1 MTVETHEVMHA
12 RDAWNTDD
20 TIDLRQYLDVLIQWW
35 REIVLITISSVVLA
49 VLGILGM
56 RMILPPHY
64 QASADVAIV
73 RRVSNVNFD
82 ERFQTTPEELGT
94 NTANLSARRSALLG
108 LVTTGTIAKEVISQ
122 LGAVLSPEEQI
133 PANLLEMVTGEEAG
147 GTQSDSDL
155 IRITVT
161 ADDAE
166 KAALIATTWA
176 HTYVQQVN
184 TIYGQVPDEVFH
196 SIEKELTQARE
207 SYLASQATLEE
218 FITTNRID
226 ELTSRVAVLQQRV
239 TQGVSL
245 QQAFLLQWQK
255 TQEQLTTARALRAQV
270 AQGGDGAA
278 RSNMAALQVLKMS
291 IYSQPPDDLQVEVRD
306 IPEVTA
312 AAMLTDIESLI
323 ASLEGQLQDLNT
335 QIAAGSA
342 EASATP
348 DVEAQSLTMTLQ
360 ALRMAKS
367 QLETETSR
375 QLQLVQ
381 QRDLNWETF
390 KTLSSKMA
398 ELNLTRAAASSE
410 VRFGAEAVP
419 PASFEPRIRLSFGV
433 LMAGGLGFGLAL
445 LVVFLASYLNYQP
458 LLGKPRTTTT

>member
-1 MTVETHEVMHA
+1 MTVETHEVIHA
-12 RDAWNTDD
+12 RDAWTTDD
-20 TIDLRQYLDVLIQWW
+20 TIDLRQYLDILIQWW
-35 REIVLITISSVVLA
+35 REIVLITISCVVVA
-49 VLGILGM
+49 TLGIFAM
-56 RMILPPHY
+56 RMLLPPRY

-122 LGAVLSPEEQI
+122 LGAVLGPEEQI

-239 TQGVSL
+239 SQEVSL

-255 TQEQLTTARALRAQV
+255 TQEQLTAARSLRVQV
-270 AQGGDGAA
+270 EQGGDGAA
-278 RSNMAALQVLKMS
+278 RSNMAALQILKMS
-291 IYSQPPDDLQVEVRD
+291 IYGQPPANLQVEVRD

-323 ASLEGQLQDLNT
+323 ASLEGQLQGLNT
-335 QIAAGSA
+335 QVAASRAEVSA
-342 EASATP
+342 AP

-360 ALRMAKS
+360 ALRIVKS
-367 QLETETSR
+367 QLEKETSR

-381 QRDLNWETF
+381 QRDLNWDTF

-419 PASFEPRIRLSFGV
+419 PAAFKPRIPMS
-433 LMAGGLGFGLAL
+433 AGILISGSLGFVLAL
-445 LVVFLASYLNYQP
+445 FTVLLSAYLNRQP
-458 LLGKPRTTTT
+458 FLKKQRTTAA

>member
-1 MTVETHEVMHA
+1 MTVETHEVIHA
-12 RDAWNTDD
+12 RDAWTTDD
-20 TIDLRQYLDVLIQWW
+20 TIDLRQYLDILIQWW
-35 REIVLITISSVVLA
+35 REIVLITISCVVVA
-49 VLGILGM
+49 TLGIFAM
-56 RMILPPHY
+56 RMLLPPRY

-122 LGAVLSPEEQI
+122 LGAVLGPEEQI

-239 TQGVSL
+239 SQEVSL

-255 TQEQLTTARALRAQV
+255 TQEQLTAARSLRVQV
-270 AQGGDGAA
+270 EQGGDGAA
-278 RSNMAALQVLKMS
+278 RSNMAALQILKMS
-291 IYSQPPDDLQVEVRD
+291 IYGQPPANLQVEVRD

-323 ASLEGQLQDLNT
+323 ASLEGQLQGLNT
-335 QIAAGSA
+335 QVAASRAEVSA
-342 EASATP
+342 AP

-360 ALRMAKS
+360 ALRIVKS
-367 QLETETSR
+367 QLEKETSR

-381 QRDLNWETF
+381 QRDLNWDTF
-390 KTLSSKMA
+390 KRS
-398 ELNLTRAAASSE
+398 
-410 VRFGAEAVP
+410 AVKWP
-419 PASFEPRIRLSFGV
+419 S
-433 LMAGGLGFGLAL
+433 
-445 LVVFLASYLNYQP
+445 
-458 LLGKPRTTTT
+458 